1 MAMVSPYPC
10 KEYPDGCYRSEICE
24 IKPVTDQWILRH
36 ICFDDT
42 LAYVCN
48 FSGQSPSFLFEKKWL
63 KVEYQDKTLRICATE
78 EYSDMNCIT
87 YDGRYPEPRKA
98 EFVFDNGYETEVFT
112 FMQEMQTAMFG
123 GNYIVPKP
131 WTVHFPKEGG
141 SITIHTR
148 PSEWYFVELRLGD
161 GNPYLG
167 KRYSYGSPYP
177 EDQLEYMY
185 PIEEVYT
192 IKEYR
197 KQERYCYRPYSKKIE
212 WVTVERTDSINFTS
226 FTITVD
232 SNTTGKD
239 RSYAVMLE
247 SAAVSGTQSGN

>member
-1 MAMVSPYPC
+1 MA
-10 KEYPDGCYRSEICE
+10 
-24 IKPVTDQWILRH
+24 VTQNPARQNL
-36 ICFDDT
+36 CLT
-42 LAYVCN
+42 
-48 FSGQSPSFLFEKKWL
+48 
-63 KVEYQDKTLRICATE
+63 T
-78 EYSDMNCIT
+78 DMKQKSSLSC
-87 YDGRYPEPRKA
+87 RKCRLLCL
-98 EFVFDNGYETEVFT
+98 
-112 FMQEMQTAMFG
+112 G
-123 GNYIVPKP
+123 GTKP

-161 GNPYLG
+161 GNPYFG

-185 PIEEVYT
+185 PIEKVYT
-192 IKEYR
+192 IKESIQQKR
-197 KQERYCYRPYSKKIE
+197 HCYRPYSKKIE